1 MKLLLLLISTFYTVT
16 TFCQG
21 SGQITYT
28 ETIKLELE
36 LPEGIDM
43 SGMMSDQLSHDKV
56 LSFRGMESVYT
67 THKDTED
74 QEKEITSDDGSFKM
88 VFKMDAPEEILY
100 TNLSTKEQYRQTGF
114 MGKTFLVES
123 TVEKSKWK
131 LTGEKIKYLGY
142 VCQKAERTEYIARED
157 KERMIVAWFTSEIPT
172 PIGPSGYN
180 NLPGAVLMV
189 NIDNG
194 KTEIKATDVQLGDI
208 ADAALERP
216 TKGKKVTE
224 EEFDQ
229 IVDQKT
235 KELEEEYG
243 GEGSIIVRG

>member
-1 MKLLLLLISTFYTVT
+1 MKLLLLLISTFYTITVSG
-16 TFCQG
+16 QI

-28 ETIKLELE
+28 ETIKLELD
-36 LPEGIDM
+36 LPEGLDI

-56 LSFRGMESVYT
+56 LSFSGMESVYT
-67 THKDTED
+67 DHKDNQD

-100 TNLSTKEQYRQTGF
+100 TNMSTKEQYRQTGF
-114 MGKTFLVES
+114 MGKTFLIES
-123 TVEKSKWK
+123 SVEKNKWK

-142 VCQKAERTEYIARED
+142 VCQKAERTEYIERED

-194 KTEIKATDVQLGDI
+194 KTEIKATAIDLGAIEEI
-208 ADAALERP
+208 ALDKP
-216 TKGKKVTE
+216 TKGQKVTK

-229 IVDQKT
+229 IVEQKT
-235 KELEEEYG
+235 RELEEEYG